1 MQAPTM
7 SGFGNEFASEALPGA
22 LPQGR
27 NSPQRPAYGLYPEQ
41 ISGTAFTA
49 PRDRNLRTWMYRLL
63 PSVRH
68 GSYRPWNAH
77 AALVSPAVVPVSPQQ
92 QRWNPI
98 AFPVEPCNWLESLH
112 RMVINGSPQAR
123 QGCAIYLYAAN
134 TSMDKAFFQSA
145 DGEWLIV
152 PQEGAL
158 ELRTELGWLTIGPG
172 SIAVVPRGIRFQVAL
187 GGPRARGYA
196 CENWGAPLRLP
207 ELGPIGANGL
217 ANPRDFEAPH
227 ARFVDEQG
235 PHGLITKFLDH
246 WWQCELP
253 GNPLNVVA
261 WHGNLA
267 PYRYN
272 LKRFNTINTV
282 SFDHPD
288 PSIFTVLT
296 SPTDSPG
303 TANLDFVIF
312 PERWMV
318 AEDTFRPPWFHRNVM
333 SEFMGLIEGSYDAK
347 PDGFVPGGASLHPC
361 MSAHGPDA
369 EALRRATE
377 AELAPHR
384 QRDTLAFM
392 LESATAFQP
401 TVFAMRSRLRQPG
414 YLACWEG
421 LVVRQPEALRTAA
434 FSMGTSEGSSASRP
448 SNTKQFPL

>member
-68 GSYRPWNAH
+68 GPYRPWNAP
-77 AALVSPAVVPVSPQQ
+77 AALVSPAVVPVSPEQ
-92 QRWNPI
+92 QRWNPLG
-98 AFPVEPCNWLESLH
+98 FPAEPCGWLESLH

-134 TSMDKAFFQSA
+134 APMDKAFFQSA
-145 DGEWLIV
+145 DGEWLLI
-152 PQEGAL
+152 PQDGAL
-158 ELRTELGWLTIGPG
+158 EVRTELGWLTVSPG
-172 SIAVVPRGIRFQVAL
+172 SIAVIPRGIRFQVAL
-187 GGPRARGYA
+187 CGPYARGYA

-217 ANPRDFEAPH
+217 ANPRDFEAPQ
-227 ARFVDEQG
+227 ARFVEESD
-235 PHGLITKFLDH
+235 PHILITKFLDH

-272 LKRFNTINTV
+272 LKCFNTINTV

-288 PSIFTVLT
+288 PSIFTVLS

-312 PERWMV
+312 PPRWVV
-318 AEDTFRPPWFHRNVM
+318 AEHTFRPPYFHRNVM
-333 SEFMGLIEGSYDAK
+333 SEFMGLIFGQYEAK
-347 PDGFVPGGASLHPC
+347 GTGFIPGGASLHNC
-361 MSAHGPDA
+361 MSGHGPDA
-369 EALRRATE
+369 DAFEKASGAD
-377 AELAPHR
+377 LAP
-384 QRDTLAFM
+384 QKYDNTLAFM
-392 LESATAFQP
+392 FESRYVIRPTRFALE
-401 TVFAMRSRLRQPG
+401 
-414 YLACWEG
+414 
-421 LVVRQPEALRTAA
+421 TAA
-434 FSMGTSEGSSASRP
+434 LQPDYFECWQGLRKNFWVE
-448 SNTKQFPL
+448 